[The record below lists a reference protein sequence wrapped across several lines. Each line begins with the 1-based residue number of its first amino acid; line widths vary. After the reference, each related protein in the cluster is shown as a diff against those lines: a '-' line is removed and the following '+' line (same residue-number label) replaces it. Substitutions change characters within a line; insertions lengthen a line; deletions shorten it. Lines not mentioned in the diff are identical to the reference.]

1 MHLDDG
7 NEHYP
12 DQPSLVYVVEVD
24 NKRPRSYQVLDLVGY
39 PKSEMDE
46 EEGEIEWSL
55 LYADGTITTAH
66 DLFDSALLLIERTE
80 PLK

>member
-1 MHLDDG
+1 MIAM
-7 NEHYP
+7 
-12 DQPSLVYVVEVD
+12 SITRTSRRLVYVVEVD

-39 PKSEMDE
+39 PESEMDE